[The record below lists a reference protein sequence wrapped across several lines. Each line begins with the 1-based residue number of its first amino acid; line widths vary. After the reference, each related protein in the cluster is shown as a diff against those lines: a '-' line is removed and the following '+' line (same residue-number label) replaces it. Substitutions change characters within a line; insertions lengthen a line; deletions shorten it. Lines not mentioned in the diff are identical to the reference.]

1 MIIMGCLA
9 SELSALAESG
19 AFLFCVKLAGA
30 IHLIIKPSIDKTR
43 GEFDEKSI
51 FDSWDLHPR

>member
-1 MIIMGCLA
+1 MGCLA

-19 AFLFCVKLAGA
+19 VFLFCVKPVGA

-43 GEFDEKSI
+43 GAI
-51 FDSWDLHPR
+51 

>member
-1 MIIMGCLA
+1 MGCLA
-9 SELSALAESG
+9 SELSAPAENG
-19 AFLFCVKLAGA
+19 AFSFCVKLAGA